1 MINGQLLR
9 DKSVAKKITDIRSEK
24 EHTTSSCNTTST
36 LLLARKKDKQ
46 GKTEQNNDDIGA
58 LHLFFLTKIKR
69 FVGRAW
75 SPRASV

>member
-1 MINGQLLR
+1 MINVQLLR

-24 EHTTSSCNTTST
+24 EHTTSNRATPH
-36 LLLARKKDKQ
+36 LLFFSL
-46 GKTEQNNDDIGA
+46 GKRTNREKQNNKDIGA
-58 LHLFFLTKIKR
+58 SSSFKR